1 MAIMKPTLP
10 DHLIQ
15 RITKLGDRTDAI
27 CETALKA
34 GAKIAKAET
43 QNQLEAVIGSG
54 TKYPSKATGELE
66 RSLGTTPVRLDA
78 KGNYD
83 VKIGF
88 AENRPDGK
96 INAKIANIIEYG
108 KTGQPAKPFLKRAK
122 NKSKVEAM
130 TMIQL
135 TLEKEMNS
143 I

>member
-1 MAIMKPTLP
+1 MATMKPTLP

-15 RITKLGDRTDAI
+15 RITKLGERTDAI
-27 CETALKA
+27 CEAALKA

-66 RSLGTTPVRLDA
+66 RSLGITPVRLDE

-88 AENRPDGK
+88 AENRSDGN

-122 NKSKVEAM
+122 NKSKAE
-130 TMIQL
+130 TMAVIAA
-135 TLEKEMNS
+135 TLESEMNS